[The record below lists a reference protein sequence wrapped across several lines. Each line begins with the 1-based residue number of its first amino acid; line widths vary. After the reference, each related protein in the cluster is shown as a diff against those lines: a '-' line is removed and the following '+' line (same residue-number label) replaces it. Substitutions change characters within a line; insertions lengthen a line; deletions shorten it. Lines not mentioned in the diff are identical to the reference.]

1 MICTTS
7 ILSNNL
13 FIFSNYE
20 NFTIEEEPNV
30 KQVKECKIEKI
41 KNFSPN
47 LNKYKTKFLSKTIEK
62 TITNKDQS
70 LSTSKVI

>member
-30 KQVKECKIEKI
+30 KQKKECKIEKI

-47 LNKYKTKFLSKTIEK
+47 LNNNKTKFLSKTIEK